1 MNQRSVGQQGET
13 LAEEFLRAQ
22 GYQILRRNYRNKIG
36 EIDLVARDGNCICF
50 VEVKLRKQS
59 RFGQPQDAIVFSK
72 KRKLYLMA
80 LCFLKETFGSVDKKS
95 RFDVVTIQ
103 QDTDTKPRLSL
114 IKNAFSV
121 DGIS

>member
-1 MNQRSVGQQGET
+1 MNQRIVGQQGEA
-13 LAEEFLRAQ
+13 LAEEFLRVQ

-36 EIDLVARDGNCICF
+36 EIDLVAREGDCVCF

-59 RFGQPQDAIVFSK
+59 RFGPPQEAIGYSK

-95 RFDVVTIQ
+95 RFDVVTVQ
-103 QDTDTKPRLSL
+103 QDAESKPQLFL
-114 IKNAFSV
+114 IKNAFNV